1 MTNQRHIA
9 HVLSS
14 FEMGGQERVALD
26 LVSGQVRA
34 GHRVSVVSLADAPD
48 GPLAAEFSAAGAAV
62 DRVPRRRAGLD
73 LALIVRLARWLREHE
88 VDLVHTHNR
97 MALIYGAPAGR
108 MARAAV
114 VHTKHGKNPKNGTRL
129 AAGNLAGRLVHA
141 FVAVSPETADVARKR
156 REVSPRRLS
165 VINNGIEL
173 DRFEPDPAARARVRA
188 ELGIAADA
196 WVVGTVGRVAVE
208 KNQALFIRALAPLLG
223 PGAHLVVAGDGPL
236 MPALRELVATLGV
249 GPYVHLLGVRR
260 DVPAVL
266 CALDVFV
273 LSSTTEG
280 LPLVVPEAMATGLPV
295 IATAVGGLPTVIDEG
310 TTGYL
315 VPSEDEGKLRERA
328 AALHADRA
336 VGAAMGRRARS
347 AAIARFSAAR
357 MQKDYLELYERIL
370 TQRRTT

>member
-1 MTNQRHIA
+1 VTGARHIA

-62 DRVPRRRAGLD
+62 DRVPRHRAGLD
-73 LALIVRLARWLREHE
+73 LALIVRLARWLRDHE

-156 REVSPRRLS
+156 REVSPSRLS

-196 WVVGTVGRVAVE
+196 WVIGTVGRVAAE

-223 PGAHLVVAGDGPL
+223 AGAHLVVAGDGPL
-236 MPALRELVATLGV
+236 MATLRELVATLGV
-249 GPYVHLLGVRR
+249 GTYVHLLGVRR

-315 VPSEDEGKLRERA
+315 VPSGDEAKLRERA
-328 AALHADRA
+328 AALRADSDLG
-336 VGAAMGRRARS
+336 VAMGARARS

-357 MQKDYLELYERIL
+357 MQKDYLQLYERIL
-370 TQRRTT
+370 TQRRAT